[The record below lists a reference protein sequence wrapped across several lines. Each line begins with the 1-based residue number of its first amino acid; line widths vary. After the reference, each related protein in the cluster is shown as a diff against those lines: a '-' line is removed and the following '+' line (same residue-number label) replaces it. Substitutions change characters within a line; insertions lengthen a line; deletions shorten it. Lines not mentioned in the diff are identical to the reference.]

1 MEPVPQN
8 VRLVLRAYW
17 LIRLRW
23 LAIAGVIAT
32 VFIAHSIA
40 KIPLAVMQLY
50 GIAAILGVYN
60 IAVMLLLN
68 HYTGQKHLK
77 PHPAVKRIINFQMS
91 ADLFFLTLLL
101 HFSGGIE
108 NPFVIYFV
116 FHMILASILLSPAES
131 YLQATLGTSLL
142 TLMTLLEYKGFVDYY
157 FLEGFIPADVHTE
170 GFYLF
175 SKVGILSSAFY
186 LVVFMAGSIAVQ
198 LRKQEESCRLANIEL
213 KTKDRVK
220 DEYVARVTHDIKGHL
235 AAIQSC
241 LDVLKMG
248 AAGPLNKKQQDFA
261 DRGANRTKSLVGFVK
276 SLLKL
281 TRMRMSNQTEA
292 EIFDLN
298 KIIGNAVAAVEIRAQ
313 EKSIQLNTDVP
324 ENIGDM
330 TGSMLSIEE
339 LITNMLLN
347 AIKYTPNGGLV
358 ALKTE
363 NSGDFFKIEISDT
376 GIGIPADEI
385 GHVFEEFYRASN
397 ARKTE
402 KDGTG
407 LGLAI
412 AKQIVQWH
420 GGEISVTSAEGKG
433 TAFTLKL
440 PKKEPGSFSASF
452 SKEGGFKS

>member
-8 VRLVLRAYW
+8 VRLVRRAYW

-23 LAIAGVIAT
+23 LAIAGVVMA
-32 VFIAHSIA
+32 VFFADSII
-40 KIPLAVMQLY
+40 KIPLAVMPLY
-50 GIAAILGVYN
+50 C
-60 IAVMLLLN
+60 IAVMLGIYNSAVLILLN
-68 HYTGQKHLK
+68 HITGKRHDS
-77 PHPAVKRIINFQMS
+77 PHPAVKWIIVFQMC

-108 NPFVIYFV
+108 NPFVVYFV

-131 YLQATLGTSLL
+131 YLQATLGTGLL
-142 TLMTLLEYKGFVDYY
+142 MLMTLLEYKGFVGHY

-186 LVVFMAGSIAVQ
+186 LVVFMTSSIAVQ
-198 LRKQEESCRLANIEL
+198 LRKQEEGYRLANIEL
-213 KTKDRVK
+213 ETKDRVK

-241 LDVLKMG
+241 LDVLQMG
-248 AAGPLNKKQQDFA
+248 AAGPLNEKQQEFA
-261 DRGANRTKSLVGFVK
+261 DRGSKRTRSLVGFVK

-281 TRMRMSNQTEA
+281 TRMRMANQTVA
-292 EIFDLN
+292 EIFDMN

-313 EKSIQLNTDVP
+313 EKSIQLSANIPD
-324 ENIGDM
+324 NIGDM

-347 AIKYTPNGGLV
+347 AIKYTPKGGLV
-358 ALKTE
+358 AIKADI
-363 NSGDFFKIEISDT
+363 SGDFFKIEISDT
-376 GIGIPADEI
+376 GIGIPGDEI

-412 AKQIVQWH
+412 AKQIVNRH
-420 GGEISVTSAEGKG
+420 GGVISAKSVENEG
-433 TAFTLKL
+433 TVFTFTLAKNTL
-440 PKKEPGSFSASF
+440 
-452 SKEGGFKS
+452 